1 MKERKVKSWKKPGVS
16 PGTLIYTREKVQD
29 NVSLQLI
36 QYTEQDFN
44 SWEEKSIETLIGK
57 IDKSKVNWINI
68 NGLHDTALIEF
79 VGNYFGIHPLVLE
92 DILHTEHMPKLED
105 YDTYLFLTLKMLS
118 LNNGKSIEQEHISII
133 LGDYFVITFQEKDGD
148 VFDILRERLKASKG
162 RMRMR
167 QADYLFYR
175 LLDTIV
181 DHYYVVTDVLEESLE
196 MIEETLLKQ
205 KPDGISKR
213 ILDEKKKM
221 ISLRRSIFPLKE
233 EFRKFRQKEFHLIQP
248 GTYSFLDDVFDH
260 LTHLSH
266 TLDSLRDLTT
276 SLLELQMA
284 VNSNRMNNVMK
295 TLTIFA
301 AIFMPLTFI
310 AGVYGMNFR
319 YMPELEWHWGYPT
332 VLLAMALVS
341 GFMLFYMKRKKWL

>member
-1 MKERKVKSWKKPGVS
+1 MKERKIKSWKKPGVS

-36 QYTEQDFN
+36 QYTEKDFN
-44 SWEEKSIETLIGK
+44 SWEEKSIEGLVGK
-57 IDKSKVNWINI
+57 IDKNKINWINI

-92 DILHTEHMPKLED
+92 DVLHTEHMPKLDD
-105 YDTYLFLTLKMLS
+105 YDAYLFLTLKMLR
-118 LNNGKSIEQEHISII
+118 LNGKRIEQEHISMI

-148 VFDILRERLKASKG
+148 IFDILRERLKAGKG
-162 RMRMR
+162 RLRMR
-167 QADYLFYR
+167 QADYLYYR
-175 LLDTIV
+175 LLDTVV
-181 DHYYVVTDVLEESLE
+181 DNYYLVTDVLEESLE
-196 MIEETLLKQ
+196 KIEETLLKQ
-205 KPDGISKR
+205 KPDGISEK

-221 ISLRRSIFPLKE
+221 ISLRRSIIPLRE

-248 GTYSFLDDVFDH
+248 ETYSFLDDVFDH

-266 TLDSLRDLTT
+266 SLDSFRDLTT

-284 VNSNRMNNVMK
+284 VNSNRMNDVMK
-295 TLTIFA
+295 TLTIYA

-310 AGVYGMNFR
+310 AGIYGMNFHR
-319 YMPELEWHWGYPT
+319 MPELGWYWGYP
-332 VLLAMALVS
+332 LALGAMAVIAI
-341 GFMLFYMKRKKWL
+341 FMVFYMKRKKWM

>member
-16 PGTLIYTREKVQD
+16 PGTLVYTRDKVQD

-36 QYTEQDFN
+36 QYTGQDYN

-57 IDKSKVNWINI
+57 IDKSNVNWINI

-79 VGNYFGIHPLVLE
+79 AGNYFGIHPLVLE
-92 DILHTEHMPKLED
+92 DILHTEHMPKLDD
-105 YDTYLFLTLKMLS
+105 YDNYMFLTLKMLS
-118 LNNGKSIEQEHISII
+118 LNTEKSIEQEHISII

-162 RMRMR
+162 RLRLL

-181 DHYYVVTDVLEESLE
+181 DNYYLVTDVLEESLE
-196 MIEETLLKQ
+196 LIEETLLKQ
-205 KPDGISKR
+205 KPEGVSKK

-221 ISLRRSIFPLKE
+221 ISLRRNIVPLRE
-233 EFRKFRQKEFHLIQP
+233 ELRKFRQKEFHLIQP

-284 VNSNRMNNVMK
+284 VNSNRMNDVMK

-310 AGVYGMNFR
+310 AGIYGMNFHR
-319 YMPELEWHWGYPT
+319 MPELGWYWGYP
-332 VLLAMALVS
+332 LALAAMAVIAF
-341 GFMLFYMKRKKWL
+341 FMLLYMKRKKWL